1 MREILNTALDYIEK
15 LSKEVHRLNADVER
29 LERELYNYAMI
40 HNKDNT
46 FCEMV
51 NKHTQNKEN
60 EDIQ

>member
-29 LERELYNYAMI
+29 LERELYNYAMM

-51 NKHTQNKEN
+51 NKHKEKQD
-60 EDIQ
+60 EQK